1 MTTKIPVELSSTPG
15 IVDGSNA
22 TAITIDSSENVGIG
36 QTSPSS
42 PNSATD
48 FLHIGSSS
56 STYSSLILEDNNNTW
71 EIFQNNQLSI
81 RDGTATRLLID
92 TSGNVGIGTTS
103 PSRVLH
109 TQGSSVLFGN
119 TSGAHEILFG
129 DSAHRYFKLYTPS
142 SPDYASI
149 RTGTTDILVAHSNGN
164 VGIGTSNPGGPLQ
177 VQMTHTSTD
186 VTAAN
191 SNETLI
197 LGNAGSG
204 DGVYNAIKFGG
215 NQQDM
220 YIMSFNDNTQA
231 DRRLGFFLGS
241 VAGDAVADERLSI
254 RGNGNVGVGI
264 VAPNANLEVF
274 DASGGAGTGVRIN
287 CNNGGSDVW
296 DLYSTTAGRLYVKN
310 PNYSGGVYIQHS
322 ATSWTSNSDENLKEN
337 ITSLGTVGD
346 KLKNYRTSYFTWKD
360 DNRETPK
367 RQIGFIA
374 QDWET
379 DFPEVVNKMEG
390 EPLGMQY
397 TETIPILL
405 KYIQELEAR
414 ITTLEG

>member
-1 MTTKIPVELSSTPG
+1 LV
-15 IVDGSNA
+15 IV
-22 TAITIDSSENVGIG
+22 
-36 QTSPSS
+36 
-42 PNSATD
+42 
-48 FLHIGSSS
+48 
-56 STYSSLILEDNNNTW
+56 NNTNGRSD
-71 EIFQNNQLSI
+71 IIGYSDTAGAYNPVVLRAQGSYDQLY
-81 RDGTATRLLID
+81 LD
-92 TSGNVGIGTTS
+92 TSGNVGI
-103 PSRVLH
+103 
-109 TQGSSVLFGN
+109 QC
-119 TSGAHEILFG
+119 
-129 DSAHRYFKLYTPS
+129 D
-142 SPDYASI
+142 
-149 RTGTTDILVAHSNGN
+149 
-164 VGIGTSNPGGPLQ
+164 
-177 VQMTHTSTD
+177 
-186 VTAAN
+186 
-191 SNETLI
+191 
-197 LGNAGSG
+197 
-204 DGVYNAIKFGG
+204 
-215 NQQDM
+215 
-220 YIMSFNDNTQA
+220 
-231 DRRLGFFLGS
+231 
-241 VAGDAVADERLSI
+241 
-254 RGNGNVGVGI
+254 
-264 VAPNANLEVF
+264 PNANLEVF

-414 ITTLEG
+414 IETLEG